1 MENDTKPSI
10 ELNSIAKGGTQY
22 FIGNVFGL
30 GVNLVYNWYI
40 AHLLGADGLGVI
52 SLILSTT
59 MIFNVIS
66 MFGLRRTLVRFIASY
81 REDHDY
87 RRINGAIIYSF
98 SFVLIL
104 SIGVTLGLLIFKHY
118 IVTNIFHEPAL
129 LKPFQIVIFSIPF
142 SAITT
147 VTVFVAQAFKKAN
160 YQTAIENVFSPLLR
174 LVLTVVVFRYLSETA
189 ESAAYGILIA
199 NILATIVGLLSLN
212 KIYSFTKILKFKPI
226 FVLDKLIKESWPLL
240 FVELINRTQGS
251 LGILM
256 LGILSTSGAVGVY
269 KVSVR
274 VTFFIRLFFKAINTM
289 FSPIIASAS
298 SRGDNRNV
306 ERILKI
312 VSRWS
317 FTVGFIIFLFIFGF
331 SELILS
337 VFGSE
342 FINGVTVLR
351 IVAVSELVLIFIGP
365 LDLLLTMT
373 GHPKLNLINS
383 IILGIITTTINIL
396 LIPKLGPIGAAIG
409 IASGMVVLDI
419 IHVIQV
425 NTILGIGIF
434 DKKVF
439 KPIIAGIITIG
450 ITLMLNNRID
460 GIPLIWHLSIIAI
473 LMGIVY
479 LSLLIMFG
487 LEREDKDILQ
497 QIWQRLNYA
506 LKWK

>member
-1 MENDTKPSI
+1 MENNTKPII
-10 ELNSIAKGGTQY
+10 ELKSIAKGGTQY
-22 FIGNVFGL
+22 FFGNIFGL
-30 GVNLVYNWYI
+30 GVNLVYNWYL
-40 AHLLGADGLGVI
+40 ARLLGADGLGVI

-59 MIFNVIS
+59 MIFSIVS

-81 REDHDY
+81 REDQDY

-104 SIGVTLGLLIFKHY
+104 SVIVTIGLSLSKHY

-129 LKPFQIVIFSIPF
+129 LDPFQIVIFSIPF
-142 SAITT
+142 SAFTT
-147 VTVFVAQAFKKAN
+147 VIVYIAQAFKKAN

-174 LVLTVVVFRYLSETA
+174 LVLTIVVFRYLSETA

-212 KIYSFTKILKFKPI
+212 KIYSFAKILKFKPI
-226 FVLDKLIKESWPLL
+226 FVLDKLINESWPLL

-312 VSRWS
+312 VTRWS
-317 FTVGFIIFLFIFGF
+317 FTVGFIVFLFMFGF
-331 SELILS
+331 GELILS

-342 FINGVTVLR
+342 FIDGILVLR
-351 IVAVSELVLIFIGP
+351 IVAVSELVLILIGP

-383 IILGIITTTINIL
+383 IILGVITITINIL
-396 LIPKLGPIGAAIG
+396 LIPKLGPVGAAIG
-409 IASGMVVLDI
+409 TAAGLVVLDI

-425 NTILGIGIF
+425 NSKLGIGIF
-434 DKKVF
+434 DNKVF
-439 KPIIAGIITIG
+439 KPIIAGLITIG
-450 ITLMLNNRID
+450 ITLILNNRIS
-460 GIPLIWHLSIIAI
+460 GMSLVWHLALIAI
-473 LMGIVY
+473 LMVMIY
-479 LSLLIMFG
+479 MALLIMFG
-487 LEREDKDILQ
+487 LENEDKDILQ

-506 LKWK
+506 LKRE